1 MVSKMVKILIV
12 FFAFLL
18 LIYYYGGIEDYMFGM
33 CFGIGYLSVFHLFY
47 WISDYFVRKKK
58 MEVMF
63 KDLDNIISPEL
74 FNDISLYDTP
84 DTKRTNNNDDDEDRN
99 DTCK

>member
-1 MVSKMVKILIV
+1 MVKILI
-12 FFAFLL
+12 AYIAILL
-18 LIYYYGGIEDYMFGM
+18 SIYYYGGIEDYMFGM
-33 CFGIGYLSVFHLFY
+33 CFGIGYLSAFHLFY
-47 WISDYFVRKKK
+47 CVNDYFVRKKK

-74 FNDISLYDTP
+74 SNDISSYDTT
-84 DTKRTNNNDDDEDRN
+84 DTKLPNNNDDDDEDRK